1 MARSRKFRTTRHIAT
16 SERSLFEQKLT
27 GRYSRTLDRTDL
39 LNLIRGGEDTY
50 LEFKIRLVNVEK
62 ITAEIVALA
71 NSGGGAMIFGVNDQR
86 RLEGLDD
93 PEQVEEQLIDICRNQ
108 IKPALLPRIDKVW
121 FDNGIRV
128 VVLQVDDRRAP
139 YATPD
144 NRFFIRIGSTKR
156 ETDGA
161 EIAELFA
168 RSHTAFYEDLPVIG
182 ASVDEIDEAV
192 VWSYIR
198 DLDGDTFRQP
208 EGFPTARA
216 LGDLRLARDYGALFT
231 PTLAGLLLFGR
242 SGPAHERVPQSSVT
256 LTRFS
261 GNDLHSPVV
270 ERTEFSGNLSSL
282 YERATS
288 FIKRYVDLWDS
299 RPPRAAAGRVT
310 EQATTDPVVARSN
323 YPRQAVGEA
332 LTNMLV
338 HRNYSTAGAGSR
350 VLIFDDRMEFIN
362 AARMIEG
369 GRQSVEYGAAPR
381 PNPKLHR
388 IFTSAEYGMEALGR
402 GIPRLRR
409 THYAFC
415 KKQPRISLLGDEFRI
430 ELIGI

>member
-1 MARSRKFRTTRHIAT
+1 MARSRKFRAARHIAS

-50 LEFKIRLVNVEK
+50 LEFKIRLVNIEK

-71 NSGGGAMIFGVNDQR
+71 NSGGGAMVFGVNDQR

-121 FDNGIRV
+121 FDNGVRV

-139 YATPD
+139 YSTPD
-144 NRFFIRIGSTKR
+144 NRYFIRIGSTKR

-168 RSHTAFYEDLPVIG
+168 RSHTAFFEDLPVIG
-182 ASVDEIDEAV
+182 GAIEEIDEAP

-198 DLDGDTFRQP
+198 DLQGDTFREP
-208 EGFPTARA
+208 AGFPTARA
-216 LGDLRLARDYGALFT
+216 LADLSLARDYGAVSL
-231 PTLAGLLLFGR
+231 PTFAGYLLFGL
-242 SGPAHERVPQSSVT
+242 SEAVQERFPQSSVK
-256 LTRFS
+256 LVRFS
-261 GNDLHSPVV
+261 GSDLHAPVV
-270 ERTEFSGNLSSL
+270 ELAEFFGNLASL
-282 YERATS
+282 YDRSLS
-288 FIKRYVDLWDS
+288 FINRYVDLWDS
-299 RPPRAAAGRVT
+299 RPPRAAAKS
-310 EQATTDPVVARSN
+310 QDPESPEPIAARSN
-323 YPRQAVGEA
+323 YPRQSVLEA

-338 HRNYSTAGAGSR
+338 HRNYSVSGAGSR
-350 VLIFDDRMEFIN
+350 ILIFDNRVEFIN
-362 AARMIEG
+362 AARSLEG
-369 GRQSVEYGAAPR
+369 GKQSIEYGVAPR

-388 IFTSAEYGMEALGR
+388 IFTSHEYGMQPIGR
-402 GIPRLRR
+402 GIPLLRR
-409 THYAFC
+409 AHYAFS
-415 KKQPRISLLGDEFRI
+415 KREPRIAILGDEFRI